1 METRIFISALVGGL
15 LTTAAFAERVEVPVA
30 GLLDVSDSAS
40 MAHVL
45 APSDVAGRF
54 AYNPS
59 GSAVAS
65 FGLSSLSPLFNG
77 VDGKAA
83 GFWQFTVAT
92 PTSDVT
98 AMMDSADAE
107 WHWAWS
113 NMRVLN
119 GMGSNPA
126 DYQTVQM
133 DVTNTGSFDQVNG
146 GWIQDGA
153 TWSFASI
160 DWTTGTGTFAFV
172 TDDVSMLNLSDRAF
186 AGWISAVSG
195 NGSMLEGRGLPR
207 SIPLPT
213 PAMLATTGILGAV
226 GLRRRRLVG

>member
-1 METRIFISALVGGL
+1 MM
-15 LTTAAFAERVEVPVA
+15 TTAAFAERVEVPVA

-92 PTSDVT
+92 PSADMT
-98 AMMDSADAE
+98 AMMDSPDAE

-119 GMGSNPA
+119 GMGVNPA
-126 DYQTVQM
+126 DFQTVQM
-133 DVTNTGSFDQVNG
+133 DVTHAGTFDQVNG
-146 GWIQDGA
+146 GWMQDGS
-153 TWSFASI
+153 TWSYATI

-172 TDDVSMLNLSDRAF
+172 TDDVSMLGLNTEAF
-186 AGWISAVSG
+186 TGWISAISG
-195 NGSMLEGRGLPR
+195 DGSMLEGRGGTPL
-207 SIPLPT
+207 PLPT
-213 PAMLATTGILGAV
+213 PAMLTTAGLLGFV
-226 GLRRRRLVG
+226 GLRRRRLTR